1 MNGDILDRDRP
12 STRMAA
18 ALRAV
23 AESGEYGVSP
33 TSWTSY
39 HAARACLD
47 RGLVERG
54 EDNHVFLTDKGRA
67 LLQVPPLP
75 PQSRHR
81 ARQP

>member
-23 AESGEYGVSP
+23 ADSGEYGVSP

-54 EDNHVFLTDKGRA
+54 EDDYVFLTDLGRA
-67 LLQVPPLP
+67 MLQRPPLP
-75 PQSRHR
+75 PQNWHKTRR
-81 ARQP
+81 P